1 MDFIMSNL
9 VIHAWRIGIPS
20 LQYWMVDFLYSDVF
34 GLKHHVFLWT
44 MFHGHVTN
52 NQRVMF
58 WVKWRL
64 DEIQWAFH
72 QQSYDMKKINED
84 FEATV
89 VNPISYFSNKSITGF
104 KGEIDLTNR
113 VMGIITMGKTM
124 GKGWGNPRFF
134 LCLDAWPSPFFTNT
148 PLFYQKL
155 IKAVAAQ
162 SEHWHSKLRIILFG
176 IYPLVN

>member
-1 MDFIMSNL
+1 
-9 VIHAWRIGIPS
+9 
-20 LQYWMVDFLYSDVF
+20 
-34 GLKHHVFLWT
+34 
-44 MFHGHVTN
+44 
-52 NQRVMF
+52 MF

-124 GKGWGNPRFF
+124 GK
-134 LCLDAWPSPFFTNT
+134 WPFIVSLP
-148 PLFYQKL
+148 
-155 IKAVAAQ
+155 IKNGD
-162 SEHWHSKLRIILFG
+162 F
-176 IYPLVN
+176 P